1 VRTDAQTQLSGL
13 KKICI
18 TIPAVVLLLASRI
31 SLAAPPTDGDRA
43 KTLRAVHFD
52 FTPVQTIAAQRCAI
66 AVTGVRAD
74 QVKTDSDSNPDFE
87 TNGRSIT
94 VKISGAANGVL
105 IGALAVAI
113 DKRGYFLTA
122 AHVVNNPP
130 VNLIFLDGQQMRVEA
145 ARVVASSPKKSKSN
159 IDLAILRVPV
169 DLCDSFDW
177 AEAPN
182 ARAKDV
188 AFEIGSRE
196 ISWTETSLTVGTA
209 LFAGGVKRIIQ
220 YPAGGCLI
228 LTDLPTREGDS
239 GGPLFNSSG
248 QLLGVLSGTTR
259 RTFFR
264 RPISVITRPD
274 TVWVGDSI
282 KADQQKQPPEIATP
296 DKAEYSG
303 ETVHLI
309 IQLLPTK
316 I

>member
-1 VRTDAQTQLSGL
+1 MRTDPQTLLSGL
-13 KKICI
+13 RKLCI
-18 TIPAVVLLLASRI
+18 TIPALVLLLASHI
-31 SLAAPPTDGDRA
+31 SLAAPPTDADRA

-52 FTPVQTIAAQRCAI
+52 FAPVQTIAAQRCAI

-74 QVKTDSDSNPDFE
+74 QLKTDPNSNPHFE
-87 TNGRSIT
+87 TNGCSAA

-122 AHVVNNPP
+122 AHVANNPP
-130 VNLIFLDGQQMRVEA
+130 INLIFFDGKQMRVEA

-169 DLCDSFDW
+169 DLSDSFDW
-177 AEAPN
+177 ADVPN
-182 ARAKDV
+182 PRAKDV

-196 ISWTETSLTVGTA
+196 ISWTESSLTVGTA
-209 LFAGGVKRIIQ
+209 LFAGGLKRIIQ

-274 TVWVGDSI
+274 TTWVREAI
-282 KADQQKQPPEIATP
+282 EADQQKQSENATP

-303 ETVHLI
+303 ETVQLI
-309 IQLLPTK
+309 IQLLPGK